1 MGVPDS
7 ALQLKHTEW
16 KNIIWKNC
24 VHHRLEFQRLEE
36 PMELWSCY
44 GVRYWSNTLL
54 GHRMLVFFI
63 VTFYINWNTV
73 GTEGRIIRNIHLW
86 NNYWINKNSDLI
98 SKIIATFYDSSREWE
113 RLRNTIQYQRH
124 FTQNKRC
131 YSHYGARGNVGELW
145 KWIRFNLCG
154 KIISA
159 WDLVPVWS

>member
-54 GHRMLVFFI
+54 GHRMLFFSPI
-63 VTFYINWNTV
+63 VTFYINWNSV

-113 RLRNTIQYQRH
+113 RLRKPSNTKDISLK
-124 FTQNKRC
+124 TKAV
-131 YSHYGARGNVGELW
+131 SLTMVRGETSVNCESGSDSTSVE
-145 KWIRFNLCG
+145 K
-154 KIISA
+154 
-159 WDLVPVWS
+159 